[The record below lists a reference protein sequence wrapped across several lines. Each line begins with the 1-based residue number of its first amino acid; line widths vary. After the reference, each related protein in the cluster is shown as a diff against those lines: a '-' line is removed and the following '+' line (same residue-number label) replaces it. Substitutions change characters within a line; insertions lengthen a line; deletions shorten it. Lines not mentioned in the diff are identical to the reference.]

1 MSKRLHSCIL
11 LFLCLFT
18 LASFSIFY
26 RIHRFVIA
34 SAAVDDE
41 GEYMF
46 VPDAYNINIP
56 CKVHVVGKY
65 MK

>member
-1 MSKRLHSCIL
+1 LI
-11 LFLCLFT
+11 
-18 LASFSIFY
+18 SFSIFY

-65 MK
+65 MAQ

>member
-1 MSKRLHSCIL
+1 MIPVS
-11 LFLCLFT
+11 
-18 LASFSIFY
+18 
-26 RIHRFVIA
+26 
-34 SAAVDDE
+34 AVDDE

-65 MK
+65 TAQ